1 MDADRK
7 ATAPSLLWLGAA
19 LLAPL
24 AIFMLVAGLIWRLNG
39 GHITY
44 SLDDPYIHM
53 ALAENI
59 LRGHYG
65 INLQEVS
72 SPSSSV
78 LYPVILAAA
87 MATGL
92 RDLAPLALNLAAL
105 LATLWI
111 VWTVLCRDVLQDLAT
126 RGRWATV
133 ITVTMAICLNLIGV
147 TFTGMEHALHALLTA
162 LTCFGLFRMLATGAM
177 PRWLPLALALH
188 PLIRFEGAAIL
199 VAGAWFLLARGKW
212 LAAMA
217 ALGMAALALAAY
229 AALMTRLGLP
239 IFPSSVMVKL
249 APVSLPYF
257 VLDLLRNHGAAPAI
271 VATIFFAHRLVFVE
285 GLSLRPRSL
294 LVQAALIPVVL
305 HLAAG
310 RFGWLE
316 RYEVYL
322 NVWIVLMAC
331 QIYRDRLEHL
341 CANVRGGMLVVVALS
356 AFVFIRQGPINLL
369 LTPFAASNIYEQQYQ
384 MHRFVADYYRG
395 AVAVNDLGYV
405 SYANDHYVL
414 DLWGLGNETARKLRL
429 GKERNWIGPLVE
441 MQAVKLAI
449 LFDTWFPGEIP
460 PGWRKVGTLSL
471 GRLHVASGQKYVT
484 FYATTDAACA
494 GIAER
499 LAEFRPTLPPGVGL
513 TIDGAACAAKP

>member
-1 MDADRK
+1 MHAERN
-7 ATAPSLLWLGAA
+7 ATRPSVLWLGAA
-19 LLAPL
+19 LLIPL
-24 AIFMLVAGLIWRLNG
+24 AIFALVTGLIWRLNG

-78 LYPVILAAA
+78 LYPVILAAV

-92 RDLAPLALNLAAL
+92 RDLAPLVLNLAAL
-105 LATLWI
+105 LGSLWI
-111 VWTVLCRDVLQDLAT
+111 VWTAICREVLQDLPT
-126 RGRWATV
+126 RGFWGTV

-162 LTCFGLFRMLATGAM
+162 LTCLGLFRMLATGAM

-199 VAGAWFLLARGKW
+199 LAGAWFLLARGKW
-212 LAAMA
+212 LAALA
-217 ALGMAALALAAY
+217 ALGMAALALGAY
-229 AALMTRLGLP
+229 AAMMTRLGLP

-257 VLDLLRNHGAAPAI
+257 VLDLLRNHGAALAI

-285 GLSLRPRSL
+285 GLSLRPQSL
-294 LVQAALIPVVL
+294 LVQVALIPIVL
-305 HLAAG
+305 HLVAG

-322 NVWIVLMAC
+322 NVWIALMAC
-331 QIYRDRLEHL
+331 RIYRDHLVHL
-341 CANVRGGMLVVVALS
+341 CANVRGGMLVALAIA
-356 AFVFIRQGPINLL
+356 AFAFIKQGPINLL

-384 MHRFVADYYRG
+384 MHRFVTDYYRG

-405 SYANDHYVL
+405 SYANDQYVL
-414 DLWGLGNETARKLRL
+414 DLWGLGSETARKLRRSN
-429 GKERNWIGPLVE
+429 ERGWIGPLVE
-441 MQAVKLAI
+441 QQDVQLAI
-449 LFDTWFPGEIP
+449 LFDTWFPGQIP
-460 PGWRKVGTLSL
+460 PGWRKVGTLAL
-471 GRLHVASGQKYVT
+471 GRLHVSSGQKYVT
-484 FYATTDAACA
+484 FYATTDTACT
-494 GIAER
+494 GIADR
-499 LAEFRPTLPPGVGL
+499 LAEFRPTLPRGVSL
-513 TIDGAACAAKP
+513 TIDAQACTAKP

>member
-1 MDADRK
+1 MQGDRE
-7 ATAPSLLWLGAA
+7 APSPPILWLGTA
-19 LLAPL
+19 LLIPL
-24 AIFMLVAGLIWRLNG
+24 VIFLVVAGLIWRLNA
-39 GHITY
+39 GHFTY

-78 LYPVILAAA
+78 LYPVILAAV

-105 LATLWI
+105 LGTLWI
-111 VWTVLCRDVLQDLAT
+111 VWTVMYRDVLQDLPT

-147 TFTGMEHALHALLTA
+147 SFTGMEHALHALLTA
-162 LTCFGLFRMLATGAM
+162 LTCFGLFHMLATGAM

-199 VAGAWFLLARGKW
+199 LAGAWFLLARGKW
-212 LAAMA
+212 LAALA
-217 ALGMAALALAAY
+217 ALGIAALALAAY

-257 VLDLLRNHGAAPAI
+257 VLDLVRNHGAAPAF

-285 GLSLRPRSL
+285 RLSLRPGSL
-294 LVQAALIPVVL
+294 LVQVALIPIGL
-305 HLAAG
+305 HLVAG

-322 NVWIVLMAC
+322 NVWIILMAC
-331 QIYRDRLEHL
+331 RIYNDRLAHL
-341 CANVRGGMLVVVALS
+341 CADVRGGMLAALALS
-356 AFVFIRQGPINLL
+356 VFAFIKQGPINLL

-384 MHRFVADYYRG
+384 MHRFVAGYYRDS
-395 AVAVNDLGYV
+395 VAVNDLGYV
-405 SYANDHYVL
+405 SYGNDNYVL

-429 GKERNWIGPLVE
+429 GNERNWIGPLV
-441 MQAVKLAI
+441 QKQDVKLAI

-460 PGWRKVGTLSL
+460 PSWRKVGTLSL
-471 GRLHVASGQKYVT
+471 GRLHVASGQKYVS

-494 GIAER
+494 RIIDR
-499 LAEFRPTLPPGVGL
+499 LAAFRPTLPAGVAL
-513 TIDGAACAAKP
+513 AIDDQACAVKP